1 MTWQSAGL
9 SEKEVLSLPVDEL
22 GLRILRDV
30 RDSHEWNEYNWY
42 LKMQQQARFSDVAL
56 RRCAEAWGWLR
67 AKGLVART
75 PGQSASEAIFVTRR
89 GEQVLKEGPLVVR
102 AAERLDVDLHP
113 RLEAKVRRQFLLGE
127 YELVAFAALKEVE
140 VVVCDKAS
148 APTSS
153 IGVPLMR
160 RAFHP
165 ETGPLRDAGADAGER
180 RARMDLYA
188 GAIGLFKNPSSHR
201 PVNYDDPTQ
210 ASEIILLADLLLR
223 LVDPPS
229 QATP

>member
-1 MTWQSAGL
+1 MTWQWTGM
-9 SEKEVLSLPVDEL
+9 SEQEALALPVDEL
-22 GLRILRDV
+22 ALRILRAV
-30 RDSHEWNEYNWY
+30 HDSREWNEYNWY
-42 LKMQQQARFSDVAL
+42 QTMLQQARFSDAAL

-75 PGQSASEAIFVTRR
+75 PNQTAAEAIFVTQR
-89 GEQVLKEGPLVVR
+89 GEQVLAQGLGVVR

-127 YELVAFAALKEVE
+127 YELGAFAALKEVE
-140 VVVCDKAS
+140 VVVRDKAGE
-148 APTSS
+148 PTSS

-165 ETGPLRDAGADAGER
+165 DSGPLRDASADGGER
-180 RARMDLYA
+180 QARADLYA

-201 PVNYDDPTQ
+201 PVNYDDPTL

-223 LVDPPS
+223 LVDPL
-229 QATP
+229 